1 MRLEKFIMIDV
12 LNLFVMVVK
21 MKGLLNTVPSMG
33 SYGAN
38 LADGSEYR

>member
-12 LNLFVMVVK
+12 LNLFVMVMK